1 MNAPS
6 PEAPPATRTVNE
18 PADLTLILGVAVPE
32 VVETAVKRITE
43 VAVARLF
50 VTVVLLPVT
59 LTVPKEAGLIPE
71 VVPSPGP
78 SQDKGADILLRL

>member
-6 PEAPPATRTVNE
+6 PAAPPATRTVNE

-32 VVETAVKRITE
+32 DVETAVKRIIE
-43 VAVARLF
+43 EAVARLF

-59 LTVPKEAGLIPE
+59 VTVPKDAGLSPE
-71 VVPSPGP
+71 EVAAPGP

>member
-1 MNAPS
+1 LNVPS
-6 PEAPPATRTVNE
+6 PEDPPATRTVNE
-18 PADLTLILGVAVPE
+18 PADLTLILGVAVPD
-32 VVETAVKRITE
+32 VVETAVKRITD

-59 LTVPKEAGLIPE
+59 VTVPKDAGLRPE
-71 VVPSPGP
+71 EVASPGP